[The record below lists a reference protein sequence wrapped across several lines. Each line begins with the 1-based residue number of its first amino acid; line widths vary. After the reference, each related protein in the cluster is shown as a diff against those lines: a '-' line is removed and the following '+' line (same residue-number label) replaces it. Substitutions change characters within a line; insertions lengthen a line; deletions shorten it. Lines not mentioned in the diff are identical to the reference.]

1 MAKARKL
8 PSGKYRVQVYDKE
21 TGKRKSFTADTARKA
36 NLLAIEWQ
44 ESKRE
49 SQRRGITI
57 GEAIDNYIDGR
68 DGVLS
73 PTTIQAYRRMSRDY
87 ISPFMRQIP
96 LRNANRQLVQQTIM
110 ELSNKVS
117 DRTGRPISAKTIHNF
132 HGLLVAALREADP
145 DIRIDTALPK
155 VQKRFIEL
163 PPVEDVIRAVKGTD
177 IELPAMLAMW
187 LSLSMS
193 EIRGIKVDSI
203 KDGILTI
210 KESVVDVDNMPVHKE
225 ATKAYDRT
233 RRLAIPEYIMNM
245 VRQTDAYK
253 LGEGYI
259 ETRSGNAITA
269 RFRRV
274 LKASGVPYMTFHQL
288 RHMNASIMAALGVP
302 NLYAQER
309 GGWSTDHTLKRVYQH
324 TFSAQRIEVDRTVDS
339 FFESKIK
346 QENEHDKSRKS
357 TKNCTQNCTQG
368 LKNP

>member
-1 MAKARKL
+1 MAIPKKL
-8 PSGKYRVQVYDKE
+8 PSGKWRVQVYDRE
-21 TGKRKSFTADTARKA
+21 TGKRKSFTADTQRKA

-44 ESKRE
+44 ETKRE
-49 SQRRGITI
+49 SIRKGITI
-57 GEAIDNYIDGR
+57 GNAVDKYINGR

-87 ISPFMRQIP
+87 ISPLMRNIP
-96 LRNANRQLVQQTIM
+96 LKNLTRQMVQETIM

-117 DRTGRPISAKTIHNF
+117 ERTGRPISPKTIHNF
-132 HGLLVAALREADP
+132 HGLLIAALKEADP
-145 DIRIDTALPK
+145 DLRIDTALPK
-155 VQKRFIEL
+155 IQKKFIEL

-177 IELPAMLAMW
+177 IELPALLAMW

-193 EIRGIKVDSI
+193 EIRGIKVDAI

-210 KESVVDVDNMPVHKE
+210 KESVVDVNNIAVHKE

-233 RRLAIPEYIMNM
+233 RRLAIPKYIMNLIQ
-245 VRQTDAYK
+245 QTDAYK

-259 ETRSGNAITA
+259 ETRSGNAVTA

-274 LKASGVPYMTFHQL
+274 LKAAGVPYMTFHQL
-288 RHMNASIMAALGVP
+288 RHMNASVMAALGVP

-324 TFSAQRIEVDRTVDS
+324 TFSKERIEVDKLVDS
-339 FFESKIK
+339 FFEDKIK
-346 QENEHDKSRKS
+346 KKTAHKTAHKA
-357 TKNCTQNCTQG
+357 
-368 LKNP
+368 

>member
-1 MAKARKL
+1 MAIPKKL
-8 PSGKYRVQVYDKE
+8 PSGKWRVQVYDRE
-21 TGKRKSFTADTARKA
+21 TGKRKSFTADTQRKA

-44 ESKRE
+44 ETKRE
-49 SQRRGITI
+49 SIRKGITI
-57 GEAIDNYIDGR
+57 GNAVDKYINGR

-87 ISPFMRQIP
+87 ISPLMRNIP
-96 LRNANRQLVQQTIM
+96 LKNLTRQMVQETIM

-117 DRTGRPISAKTIHNF
+117 ERTGRPISPKTIHNF
-132 HGLLVAALREADP
+132 HGLLIAALKEADP
-145 DIRIDTALPK
+145 DLRIDTALPK
-155 VQKRFIEL
+155 IQKKFIEL

-177 IELPAMLAMW
+177 IELPALLAMW

-193 EIRGIKVDSI
+193 EIRGIKVDAI

-210 KESVVDVDNMPVHKE
+210 KESVVDVNNIAVHKE

-233 RRLAIPEYIMNM
+233 RRLSIPKYIMNLI
-245 VRQTDAYK
+245 QKTDAYK

-259 ETRSGNAITA
+259 ETRSGNAVTA

-274 LKASGVPYMTFHQL
+274 LKAAGVPYMTFHQL
-288 RHMNASIMAALGVP
+288 RHMNASVMAALGVP

-324 TFSAQRIEVDRTVDS
+324 TFSKERIEVDKLVDS
-339 FFESKIK
+339 FFEDKIK
-346 QENEHDKSRKS
+346 KKTAHKTAHKA
-357 TKNCTQNCTQG
+357 
-368 LKNP
+368 